1 MLAKR
6 YYIKS
11 TLSHSIVPVLSLLL
25 IKQWHQNNMK
35 KKDIRIL
42 LVDDEPDILEIVSYN
57 LTAEGYEV
65 FTAKNGLDGVAK
77 AKKKQPHLV
86 ILDVMMP
93 EMDGIEAC
101 ELLRKT
107 SGLENIVIA
116 FLTAR
121 GEDYSQMA
129 GFDAGADDYITKP
142 IKPKVLVSKVNA
154 LLRRVLKDEDSQ
166 EDITQVG
173 DIIINREEYK
183 IVKKGKEIILPRKEF
198 ELLAL
203 LTSKPSKVFKR
214 EVILDKVWGN
224 EVVVGG
230 RTIDVHIRKLREKIG
245 EEHFKTVKGVGYKF
259 VL

>member
-1 MLAKR
+1 MKTSD
-6 YYIKS
+6 IK
-11 TLSHSIVPVLSLLL
+11 
-25 IKQWHQNNMK
+25 
-35 KKDIRIL
+35 IL
-42 LVDDEPDILEIVSYN
+42 LVDDEPDILEIISYN
-57 LTAEGYEV
+57 LSSEGYQV
-65 FTAKNGLDGVAK
+65 FTAKNGAEGVAL
-77 AKKKQPHLV
+77 AKKKIPHLI

-101 ELLRKT
+101 EIIRNT
-107 SGLENIVIA
+107 PSLENTVIT

-121 GEDYSQMA
+121 SEDYSLVA

-142 IKPKVLVSKVNA
+142 IKPKVLLSKVKA
-154 LLRRVLKDEDSQ
+154 LLRRLKENEAEA
-166 EDITQVG
+166 EDIVKVG
-173 DIIINREEYK
+173 NIVIDREEYK
-183 IVKKGKEIILPRKEF
+183 IINNGEEIILPRKEF
-198 ELLAL
+198 ELLSL

-245 EEHFKTVKGVGYKF
+245 DHHFKTVKGVGYKF